1 MLFKRI
7 IRGGIELSQHK
18 EPALSRN
25 IIMLDGIE
33 FKDFDL
39 SEYRDIDSETVYKII
54 ELSKIRD
61 EHTGE
66 FVIDIINRAL
76 LKQTDR
82 LLLNAVDDDP
92 YTSSSY
98 TAMKN
103 LPKYAVLGLN
113 LVGKILKP
121 KTRRC
126 VINPFLDDEGINSK
140 IPEKIFGLK
149 VKKVNLS
156 YPISPRLD
164 RYYDG
169 EVVSIGA
176 CALVNLAKA
185 VVDGEMAKICFVT
198 VAGDA
203 AGYSCNVACKVG
215 TPISEILN
223 ETSPEK
229 YQKLILGSVMSG
241 RAIET
246 TDVGVEETTKSI
258 ILFKKYSVRT
268 DLNCIGCSRCVSVCP
283 QRLSPYYIYKA
294 SKRGYNDKALMALS
308 KLCTDC
314 GCCSYVCP
322 GKCNPAHYI
331 RLYKRRAL
339 LNGKEGGETVETDTN
354 RVQG

>member
-1 MLFKRI
+1 MLFERI

-18 EPALSRN
+18 EPALSRD
-25 IIMLDGIE
+25 IIMLDDIE

-39 SEYRDIDSETVYKII
+39 SDYRDIDPETVYKII

-66 FVIDIINRAL
+66 FLIDIINRAL
-76 LKQTDR
+76 LKETDR

-98 TAMKN
+98 CAMKN
-103 LPKYAVLGLN
+103 LSKYAVLGLN

-121 KTRRC
+121 KKRRC
-126 VINPFLDDEGINSK
+126 VINHNLDDDGIESK
-140 IPEKIFGLK
+140 IPEKIFGLQ

-156 YPISPRLD
+156 YPISPRLN

-169 EVVSIGA
+169 ETVAIGA
-176 CALVNLAKA
+176 CALINLAKA
-185 VVDGEMAKICFVT
+185 VIDGEMSRICFVT

-203 AGYSCNVACKVG
+203 VEYSSNIACKIG
-215 TPISEILN
+215 TPVSELLN

-229 YQKLILGSVMSG
+229 CQKMILGSVMSG

-246 TDVGVEETTKSI
+246 TDVGVEENTKSV
-258 ILFKKYSVRT
+258 ILMKKYSVRT
-268 DLNCIGCSRCVSVCP
+268 DLNCIGCGRCVSACP
-283 QRLSPYYIYKA
+283 QRLSPYYIYKS
-294 SKRGYNDKALMALS
+294 SKRGYDDEALKTLA

-331 RLYKRRAL
+331 RLYKRRAT
-339 LNGKEGGETVETDTN
+339 LNEKDGGDTIETDTN
-354 RVQG
+354 RV

>member
-1 MLFKRI
+1 MLFERI

-39 SEYRDIDSETVYKII
+39 NEYRDIDPETVYKII
-54 ELSKIRD
+54 QLSKIRD

-66 FVIDIINRAL
+66 YLIDIINRAL
-76 LKQTDR
+76 LKETDL

-98 TAMKN
+98 SAMTR
-103 LPKYAVLGLN
+103 LSKYAVLGLN

-121 KTRRC
+121 KKRRC
-126 VINPFLDDEGINSK
+126 VINHNLDDDGIDSK

-149 VKKVNLS
+149 VKRVNMT
-156 YPISPRLD
+156 YPISPRLN

-169 EVVSIGA
+169 NTVAIGA

-185 VVDGEMAKICFVT
+185 IIDGEISRICFVT

-203 AGYSCNVACKVG
+203 VGYSCNIACKIG
-215 TPISEILN
+215 TPLSELLQ
-223 ETSPEK
+223 EVSPQR
-229 YQKLILGSVMSG
+229 YQKMILGSVMSG
-241 RAIET
+241 RAIES
-246 TDVGVEETTKSI
+246 TDVGVEENTKSV
-258 ILFKKYSVRT
+258 ILMKKYSVRT
-268 DLNCIGCSRCVSVCP
+268 DLNCIGCGRCVSACP
-283 QRLSPYYIYKA
+283 QRISPYYIYKS
-294 SKRGYNDKALMALS
+294 SKRGYNDEYLMTLS
-308 KLCTDC
+308 KLCTEC

-331 RLYKRRAL
+331 KLYKRRAE
-339 LNGKEGGETVETDTN
+339 LNEKKGGDTLETDTN
-354 RVQG
+354 RV

>member
-7 IRGGIELSQHK
+7 IRGGIDLSQHK
-18 EPALSRN
+18 EPALSRE
-25 IIMLDGIE
+25 ILLFDGIE

-66 FVIDIINRAL
+66 FLIDIVNRAL
-76 LKQTDR
+76 LKPTDR

-98 TAMKN
+98 SAMIN
-103 LPKYAVLGLN
+103 LSKYAVLGLN
-113 LVGKILKP
+113 LVAKILKP
-121 KTRRC
+121 KKRRC
-126 VINPFLDDEGINSK
+126 VVNYNLDDDGIDSRV
-140 IPEKIFGLK
+140 PEKIFGLK

-169 EVVSIGA
+169 INVAIGA
-176 CALVNLAKA
+176 GALVNLAKA
-185 VVDGEMAKICFVT
+185 VIDGEISKICFLT

-203 AGYSCNVACKVG
+203 VKYSCNVACNVG
-215 TPISEILN
+215 TPIGAIIEKA
-223 ETSPEK
+223 SPER
-229 YQKLILGSVMSG
+229 YQKMILGSVMSG
-241 RAIET
+241 RAIES
-246 TDVGVEETTKSI
+246 TDVGVEENTKSI
-258 ILFKKYSVRT
+258 ILMKKYAVRT
-268 DLNCIGCSRCVSVCP
+268 DLNCIGCGRCVSACP
-283 QRLSPYYIYKA
+283 QRLSPYYIYKS
-294 SKRGYNDKALMALS
+294 SKRGYNDKALMTLA
-308 KLCTDC
+308 KQCTEC

-331 RLYKRRAL
+331 RLYKRRAML
-339 LNGKEGGETVETDTN
+339 GEKEGGVAVETDTN
-354 RVQG
+354 RV